1 MSMTPFSQLEV
12 VQEGGAASLA
22 WVRDH
27 LPAVLQGMG
36 PFGVAWWQWL
46 ALLLL
51 VPAGATLGVLL
62 VRPVQVTLRR
72 VVATTP
78 TELDDLLVDASRGP
92 IILLVGVLASRIL
105 IGWVALATAPLSH
118 VVDLQQA
125 LLVVAFFW
133 ALLRLVGVVERTAP
147 ASAWVRQYPA
157 MRSLIPLGARIAR
170 VLLVALAVLS
180 IATVFGYPVI
190 TILAGLGIGGIALAL
205 AAQKSLENLFGSLSI
220 GVDQPFRVG
229 DPVNIE
235 GIEGEVEAI
244 GLRSTRIRTA
254 ERTVVSLSNGR
265 LAEMRSENFGE
276 RDRFRFRTV
285 LSLDL
290 ATAPEQLERVR
301 DGIDALLRAHPKT
314 WSEGT
319 QVRLIGL
326 SAASIDL
333 EVVCWVTTRQGPEF
347 KQVRE
352 QFLLGILRLVRE
364 SEVHF
369 AAPPSPAPTP
379 PIAS

>member
-27 LPAVLQGMG
+27 LPSVLQGMG

-62 VRPVQVTLRR
+62 VRPVQVALRR

-105 IGWVALATAPLSH
+105 IGWVALAKAPLGH

-147 ASAWVRQYPA
+147 ASAWVRQ
-157 MRSLIPLGARIAR
+157 
-170 VLLVALAVLS
+170 
-180 IATVFGYPVI
+180 
-190 TILAGLGIGGIALAL
+190 
-205 AAQKSLENLFGSLSI
+205 
-220 GVDQPFRVG
+220 
-229 DPVNIE
+229 
-235 GIEGEVEAI
+235 
-244 GLRSTRIRTA
+244 
-254 ERTVVSLSNGR
+254 
-265 LAEMRSENFGE
+265 
-276 RDRFRFRTV
+276 
-285 LSLDL
+285 
-290 ATAPEQLERVR
+290 
-301 DGIDALLRAHPKT
+301 
-314 WSEGT
+314 
-319 QVRLIGL
+319 
-326 SAASIDL
+326 
-333 EVVCWVTTRQGPEF
+333 
-347 KQVRE
+347 
-352 QFLLGILRLVRE
+352 
-364 SEVHF
+364 
-369 AAPPSPAPTP
+369 
-379 PIAS
+379 

>member
-1 MSMTPFSQLEV
+1 MPMTPFSQLEV
-12 VQEGGAASLA
+12 VQEGGVASLA

-27 LPAVLQGMG
+27 LPAAFQGMG

-51 VPAGATLGVLL
+51 VPAGATLGVVL
-62 VRPVQVTLRR
+62 VRPVQAALRR

-78 TELDDLLVDASRGP
+78 TEIDDRLVEASRGP

-105 IGWVALATAPLSH
+105 IGWVALAKAPLGH
-118 VVDLQQA
+118 VIDLQQA

-147 ASAWVRQYPA
+147 ASAWVGQYPA

-170 VLLVALAVLS
+170 VLLVVLAVLS

-205 AAQKSLENLFGSLSI
+205 AAQKTLENLFGSLSI

-265 LAEMRSENFGE
+265 LAEMRAENFGE

-285 LSLDL
+285 VALEI
-290 ATAPEQLERVR
+290 ATAPEQIERVR
-301 DGIDALLRAHPKT
+301 DGIESLLRAHPQT
-314 WSEGT
+314 WPEGV
-319 QVRLIGL
+319 QVRLIGMTP
-326 SAASIDL
+326 ASLDL
-333 EVVCWVTTRQGPEF
+333 EVVCWVQTRLGPEF
-347 KQVRE
+347 KRVRE
-352 QFLLGILRLVRE
+352 QYLLGILRLVRE
-364 SEVHF
+364 SGAHF
-369 AAPPSPAPTP
+369 AAPPSATPTAPVAP
-379 PIAS
+379 